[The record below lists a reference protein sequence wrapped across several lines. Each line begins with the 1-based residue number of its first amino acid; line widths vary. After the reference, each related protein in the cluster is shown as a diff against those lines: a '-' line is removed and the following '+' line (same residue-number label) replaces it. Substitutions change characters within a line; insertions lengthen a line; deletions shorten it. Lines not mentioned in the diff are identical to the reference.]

1 MENVISRVV
10 QDDPNNNP
18 AVRWEPFWTF
28 DAGGSPM
35 GATLDDG
42 CVVFLGQNFA
52 GQWGPLTHVPREA
65 IRFVENLLAR
75 SDG

>member
-1 MENVISRVV
+1 MENVLNRVAEE
-10 QDDPNNNP
+10 DPNNDP
-18 AVRWEPFWTF
+18 AVRWEPLWTF
-28 DAGGSPM
+28 KAEESLM

-52 GQWGPLTHVPREA
+52 GQWGPLTHIPAQA

-75 SDG
+75 AEG